1 MKNDII
7 VIGAG
12 LGGLVSGAKLA
23 KEGKKVLL
31 IEQHTIPG
39 GVQQYSSGKDIH
51 LKLVFMKWMD
61 YMKMISK

>member
-23 KEGKKVLL
+23 KEGKRF
-31 IEQHTIPG
+31 
-39 GVQQYSSGKDIH
+39 S
-51 LKLVFMKWMD
+51 
-61 YMKMISK
+61 